1 MTKFRKGDRVLIEG
15 VIIAAS
21 PVEVTVRIG
30 VNTTCSEDIRIT
42 PHNAKMVA
50 GGPPIPGDCVI
61 HKDNTSETY
70 MDNTSETYM
79 VLAVD
84 GQSAWV
90 KSEVGHIH
98 LTVLLSNLTVVR
110 RC

>member
-1 MTKFRKGDRVLIEG
+1 MTKFRKGDRVSIEG

-42 PHNAKMVA
+42 PHNANMVA

-61 HKDNTSETY
+61 HKDNPSETY
-70 MDNTSETYM
+70 N

-84 GQSAWV
+84 ALSAWV
-90 KSEVGHIH
+90 RSEVGHMYQ
-98 LTVLLSNLTVVR
+98 TVLLSNLTVVR